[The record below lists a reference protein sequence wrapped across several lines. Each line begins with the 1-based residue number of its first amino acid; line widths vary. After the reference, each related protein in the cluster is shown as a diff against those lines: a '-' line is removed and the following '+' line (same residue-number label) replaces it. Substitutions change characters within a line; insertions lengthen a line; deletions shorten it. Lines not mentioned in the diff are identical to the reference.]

1 LFFSGVGGMVLHRTL
16 SGGRC
21 VQLRL
26 AATWSVRRRGFAK
39 RMNTVRK
46 GLPEEENEMDQLS
59 PKEQDL
65 LKAQQKMERRKANK
79 AKKKSTPKN
88 NPEADNSRSSK
99 ALLTKWMNFLKPEP
113 MVEYRTKEQLELD
126 NKWAKRYIFL

>member
-1 LFFSGVGGMVLHRTL
+1 
-16 SGGRC
+16 
-21 VQLRL
+21 
-26 AATWSVRRRGFAK
+26 
-39 RMNTVRK
+39 
-46 GLPEEENEMDQLS
+46 MDQLS